1 MHLPLFFQIM
11 ESICAHDPHFVHKR
25 YVWGVQGLNF
35 IQKCTSVL
43 HMLAYNQAANA
54 CNEYCKIGKNT
65 SHECLKHLVKTI
77 KEVFELKFFRQLTR
91 TNLEKQM
98 RVNADRRWLG
108 MFASLDSMHYCWKN
122 CHVAWQG
129 SFIDKDGNKSII
141 LEVIANQ
148 RFWISHAYFSLSWG
162 NNDLNVLD
170 RNLLI

>member
-1 MHLPLFFQIM
+1 
-11 ESICAHDPHFVHKR
+11 
-25 YVWGVQGLNF
+25 
-35 IQKCTSVL
+35 
-43 HMLAYNQAANA
+43 MLAYNQAANA

-148 RFWISHAYFSLSWG
+148 RFWISHAYFSLS
-162 NNDLNVLD
+162 
-170 RNLLI
+170 